1 MSTGSHTFT
10 ISRRRQWI
18 FPLMIYIMG
27 LRISPL
33 FFRFIPFPLGIRNS
47 QASCSTILVHN
58 DSCHHRE
65 LGKLYI
71 RPGANHRYG
80 MRASKM
86 YINLIVL
93 SLLEIISYFYLT
105 KSSTAESASLSGDPR
120 HTLRL
125 SISSTILLHTNRAMV
140 AIARN

>member
-1 MSTGSHTFT
+1 
-10 ISRRRQWI
+10 
-18 FPLMIYIMG
+18 
-27 LRISPL
+27 
-33 FFRFIPFPLGIRNS
+33 
-47 QASCSTILVHN
+47 
-58 DSCHHRE
+58 
-65 LGKLYI
+65 
-71 RPGANHRYG
+71 
-80 MRASKM
+80 M